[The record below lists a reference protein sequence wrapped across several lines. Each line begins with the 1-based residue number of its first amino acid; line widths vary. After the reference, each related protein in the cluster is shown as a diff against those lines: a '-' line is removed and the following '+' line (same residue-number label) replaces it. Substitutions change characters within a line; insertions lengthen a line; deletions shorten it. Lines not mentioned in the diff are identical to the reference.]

1 MNYELIPNG
10 KYPNATVSSTL
21 CCHWCGV
28 SLSGATKITYL
39 NGNKPCCD
47 LCLSQKRSLIM
58 KIIADI
64 DGWEKEIDVAPWMI
78 EKGVLFVAICP
89 PFEFA
94 VRKSDLVK
102 DNGITKVQLRRISEN
117 KFKYMP

>member
-1 MNYELIPNG
+1 
-10 KYPNATVSSTL
+10 
-21 CCHWCGV
+21 
-28 SLSGATKITYL
+28 
-39 NGNKPCCD
+39 
-47 LCLSQKRSLIM
+47 M

-89 PFEFA
+89 PIEFA